1 MVFPYAL
8 KKLVHFS
15 RKRKKETLSS
25 EVEDL
30 DRRFQRKAEAST
42 TTKKDSSIDD
52 SKPLVKCG
60 IHGLTFN
67 ALLDACS
74 IPVEYIP
81 LEFFHWNLLFPL
93 FLRLVQ
99 DKTLSANAVISFED
113 KFAVKAYFSKSLDSC
128 GYLSLLIMT
137 LLTHLEI

>member
-30 DRRFQRKAEAST
+30 DRRLQRKAEAST

-52 SKPLVKCG
+52 SKPLVKCN

-74 IPVEYIP
+74 SGLQGYIVNCIHP
-81 LEFFHWNLLFPL
+81 DVVNKITDHE
-93 FLRLVQ
+93 
-99 DKTLSANAVISFED
+99 
-113 KFAVKAYFSKSLDSC
+113 KSTKKQILKRCSC
-128 GYLSLLIMT
+128 LSLIKRVFQNMV
-137 LLTHLEI
+137 HIKS